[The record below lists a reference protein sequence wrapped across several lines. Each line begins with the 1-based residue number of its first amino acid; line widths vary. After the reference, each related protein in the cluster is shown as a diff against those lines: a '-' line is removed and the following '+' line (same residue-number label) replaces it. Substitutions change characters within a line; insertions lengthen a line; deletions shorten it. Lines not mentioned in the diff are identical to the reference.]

1 MFIGRTE
8 ELDRLNQLYKR
19 DEFQMVVIYGRRRI
33 GKTTLISEFVKNKK
47 AIFFSA
53 EEAND
58 VLNLETI
65 SNKIFDTFNIPKE
78 QIGGF
83 KSWNDVF
90 NFLGEKSKNERI
102 ILAIDEFPYA
112 AQANKSLKSILQN
125 CIDKNL
131 KDTKLFLILCG
142 SQISFMEENVLGYKS
157 PLFGRRT
164 AQIKLESFDYYT
176 SSQMIKSSSNEDKI
190 KYYSVIGGT
199 PYYLSKINE
208 NLSFEDNIK
217 ELYFDKS
224 GYLYDEPMM
233 LLRQELREPAMYN
246 SIITAIASGASRLNE
261 ISSKIGEESSKTI
274 KYITTLI
281 NLHILYKEFP
291 FHEDIAKSK
300 KGIYKISDNC
310 YRFWYKNVFLNK
322 SGIESG
328 IGNKIAK
335 NVLNNINLFIG
346 KPAFEEICLQY
357 IKRKNMED
365 KLPFLATR
373 FGTWW
378 GNDSQSKQQTDVD
391 VIADN
396 KEEKKIILG
405 ECKWRNNISFTTEIR
420 KLMDKK
426 KLFPQYNEY
435 YFYFFSKEKFS
446 DEAKSMEKENN
457 NLKLIDLDMLF
468 K

>member
-1 MFIGRTE
+1 MFVGRKE
-8 ELDRLNQLYKR
+8 ELEKLNTLYKR
-19 DEFQMVVIYGRRRI
+19 NNFQMVVIYGRRRI

-58 VLNLETI
+58 GLNLETI
-65 SNKIFDTFNIPKE
+65 SNKIFDTFNMPKE

-83 KSWNDVF
+83 KTWKDVF
-90 NFLGEKSKNERI
+90 SFLGEKSRNERI
-102 ILAIDEFPYA
+102 ILVIDEFPYA

-125 CIDKNL
+125 SIDQDLKNSQ
-131 KDTKLFLILCG
+131 LFLILCG
-142 SQISFMEENVLGYKS
+142 SQISFMEEEVLGYKS

-164 AQIKLESFDYYT
+164 AQIKLEAFDYYT
-176 SSQMIKSSSNEDKI
+176 SSIMMKSFGNEDKI
-190 KYYSVIGGT
+190 KLYSVIGGI

-208 NLSFEDNIK
+208 NLSFEDNVK

-233 LLRQELREPAMYN
+233 LLRQELREPALYN
-246 SIITAIASGASRLNE
+246 SIICAIASGASKLNE
-261 ISSKIGEESSKTI
+261 ISTRINEETSKTI

-281 NLHILYKEFP
+281 NLQILYKEFP
-291 FHEDIAKSK
+291 FGEDVSKSK

-328 IGNKIAK
+328 IGDKIAN
-335 NVLNNINLFIG
+335 NVLDNINQFIG

-357 IKRKNMED
+357 IKRKNKEEQ
-365 KLPFLATR
+365 LPFLATR
-373 FGTWW
+373 FGNWW
-378 GNDSQSKQQTDVD
+378 GNDNEQKQQTDIDIV
-391 VIADN
+391 ADN
-396 KEEKKIILG
+396 REEKKIILG
-405 ECKWRNNISFTTEIR
+405 ECKWRNDIKDVQEIL
-420 KLMDKK
+420 KLIGKK
-426 KLFPQYNEY
+426 KIFPNYNEY

-446 DEAKSMEKENN
+446 KEAQDLTKTYK
-457 NLKLIDLDMLF
+457 NLTLVDLDMLF
-468 K
+468 N